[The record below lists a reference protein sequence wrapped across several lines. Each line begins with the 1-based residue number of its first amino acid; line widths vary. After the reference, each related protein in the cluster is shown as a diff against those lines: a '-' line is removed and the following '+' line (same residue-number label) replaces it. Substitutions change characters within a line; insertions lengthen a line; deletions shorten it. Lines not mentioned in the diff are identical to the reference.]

1 MNENYIKNQYKN
13 LQNNPNFFITDKIE
27 AKYDLE
33 FINKFYGIITL
44 NANELY
50 LSSKAYTE
58 LITLSNEKNYFII
71 YNI

>member
-1 MNENYIKNQYKN
+1 MNENYIKNQYKY
-13 LQNNPNFFITDKIE
+13 LQNKPNFLITDKIE
-27 AKYDLE
+27 TKYALE

-58 LITLSNEKNYFII
+58 LITLSNEKKLLSYI
-71 YNI
+71 